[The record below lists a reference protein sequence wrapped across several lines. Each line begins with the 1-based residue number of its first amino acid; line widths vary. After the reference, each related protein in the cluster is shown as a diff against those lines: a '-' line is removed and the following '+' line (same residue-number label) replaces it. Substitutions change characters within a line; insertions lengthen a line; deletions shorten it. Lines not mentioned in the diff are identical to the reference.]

1 MECRVYQARAS
12 TSADSSLGT
21 DMESSRIDHE
31 TSTRNAELALHM
43 ANLMLAKHETA
54 TLRRVS
60 NDEPAASSRYDSVC
74 F

>member
-1 MECRVYQARAS
+1 
-12 TSADSSLGT
+12 
-21 DMESSRIDHE
+21 MESSRIDHE